1 MRGVRRGSFCRLT
14 SQVSERPPFC
24 AIYLFMRTV
33 CVRGSFSLSS
43 ARQVWEILD
52 ASRLASRKSSLY
64 SALSAAGMA
73 LFVDRYRPKTLD
85 DLDYH
90 PELSSRLRALVSS
103 PLRPSSLSAPA
114 LLTSGV

>member
-1 MRGVRRGSFCRLT
+1 MQSISL
-14 SQVSERPPFC
+14 C
-24 AIYLFMRTV
+24 AR
-33 CVRGSFSLSS
+33 CVFE
-43 ARQVWEILD
+43 ARFRSVPRD
-52 ASRLASRKSSLY
+52 KFGKFGRVAARFSRKSSLL

-103 PLRPSSLSAPA
+103 PLRPSSLCACLA
-114 LLTSGV
+114 DECRV